1 MNENMPAFN
10 LPPLLKERA
19 GGKSF
24 IRVGRKTSMFASG
37 KYHSF
42 ILIECNYIFIFV
54 ANMERYGKN
63 NRISPAGDR
72 TEVGFR
78 SILAEASDVSRGV
91 CEAICRTLSPRFSKE
106 EK

>member
-1 MNENMPAFN
+1 Q
-10 LPPLLKERA
+10 
-19 GGKSF
+19 
-24 IRVGRKTSMFASG
+24 
-37 KYHSF
+37 SF

-63 NRISPAGDR
+63 NRISPVGDR

-106 EK
+106 EKQTELCCKILIIKNNLITFL